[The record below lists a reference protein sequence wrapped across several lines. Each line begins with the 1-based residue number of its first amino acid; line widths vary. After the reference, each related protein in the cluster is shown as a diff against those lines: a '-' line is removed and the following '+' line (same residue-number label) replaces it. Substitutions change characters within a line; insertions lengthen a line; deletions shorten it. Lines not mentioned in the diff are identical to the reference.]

1 MDYKAIAAKNR
12 KRHKKVFVYAPF
24 ALFRGYFLCMVLA
37 ALTLLCASAQTN
49 QTSATNLFSQ
59 PLSRAD
65 AVGIALRQNNAI
77 LKGKAQLRASY
88 GIEVQL
94 RAVALPQLSAGGG
107 YNYQEPSLIETFPIP
122 ITNYTLQFPNQ
133 NWNADVKVQQSIYAG
148 GRITSAFRSAKL
160 TREQALLNYQATLAD
175 TLLAVRV
182 AYDDVLVAAQQM
194 AVHEA
199 SVQLLT
205 HELEDV
211 QKRFN
216 AGTVPQF
223 DVLRAQVELANE
235 RPRLIQARNDHRIG
249 KDNLLNLLAVHLP
262 KTVWE
267 DVPLQLSDTLEARP
281 YEIDLPKALARALE
295 KRPELAALRKA
306 EALRREDLVTA
317 KSGYKPNAQVF
328 GGYQWQSLPYED
340 HLSSDLSG
348 WIAGA
353 TLNWSLFDGQLTR
366 GKVMEAKARYESAQL
381 DVDESGRQ
389 IELEVRTDYSNFIE
403 AREVLESQKLVQD
416 QAQEALRL
424 AEARHKAGTGTQLDV
439 LGAQTALTQART
451 TQVQALHDYSIARS
465 RLQRALGEDME
476 IIQSSTP
483 IIPINP
489 ISPK

>member
-1 MDYKAIAAKNR
+1 MESKEIAAKKR
-12 KRHKKVFVYAPF
+12 KRRKNYYFFAPC
-24 ALFRGYFLCMVLA
+24 ALFRGYSLLLLA
-37 ALTLLCASAQTN
+37 ALAPFCARAQTN
-49 QTSATNLFSQ
+49 QTGPANIFAQ
-59 PLSRAD
+59 PLSRAE

-77 LKGKAQLRASY
+77 LKGKAELRASY

-94 RAVALPQLSAGGG
+94 RAVALPQFTAGGG
-107 YNYQEPSLIETFPIP
+107 YNYLQPTLIEGFPLPAPLSSYI
-122 ITNYTLQFPNQ
+122 QFPNQ

-148 GRITSAFRSAKL
+148 GRISSALRSAKL

-211 QKRFN
+211 QKRFA

-262 KTVWE
+262 KTIWE

-281 YEIDLPKALARALE
+281 YAIDLPTALARALE
-295 KRPELAALRKA
+295 KRPELASLRKA
-306 EALRREDLVTA
+306 QALRHEDLVKA
-317 KSGYKPNAQVF
+317 KSGYKPNAQLY
-328 GGYQWQSLPYED
+328 GGYQWQSLPYENN
-340 HLSSDLSG
+340 LGNDLYG
-348 WIAGA
+348 WVAGA
-353 TLNWSLFDGQLTR
+353 QLSWSIFDGQLTR
-366 GKVMEAKARYESAQL
+366 GKVMEAKARYEQAQL

-389 IELEVRTDYSNFIE
+389 IELEVRKAYSNFIE
-403 AREVLESQKLVQD
+403 AREVLESQEKVQE

-424 AEARHKAGTGTQLDV
+424 AEARHKAGTGTQLDE
-439 LGAQTALTQART
+439 LSAQTALTQART
-451 TQVQALHDYSIARS
+451 TQVQALHDYAVARN

-476 IIQSSTP
+476 ILQ
-483 IIPINP
+483 
-489 ISPK
+489 K

>member
-1 MDYKAIAAKNR
+1 MKQK
-12 KRHKKVFVYAPF
+12 PSLL
-24 ALFRGYFLCMVLA
+24 ALLLA
-37 ALTLLCASAQTN
+37 ALASFSARAQTG
-49 QTSATNLFSQ
+49 QTGDTNIFSR

-65 AVGIALRQNNAI
+65 AVEIALRQNNAI
-77 LKGKAQLRASY
+77 LKGRADLRASY

-94 RAVALPQLSAGGG
+94 RAIALPQFSAGGG
-107 YNYQEPSLIETFPIP
+107 YNYQQPSLIEEFPLPAPFSSYIQ
-122 ITNYTLQFPNQ
+122 IPNQ
-133 NWNADVKVQQSIYAG
+133 NWNADIKVQQSIYAG
-148 GRITSAFRSAKL
+148 GRINSAFRAAKL
-160 TREQALLNYQATLAD
+160 TREQALLGYQATLAD

-205 HELEDV
+205 RELEDV
-211 QKRFN
+211 RKRFD

-262 KTVWE
+262 KTIWE
-267 DVPLQLSDTLEARP
+267 DVPLQLSDTLDSLP
-281 YEIDLPKALARALE
+281 YEIDLPTALARALE

-306 EALRREDLVTA
+306 QSLRREDLVKA
-317 KSGYKPNAQVF
+317 KSGYKPNAQLF
-328 GGYQWQSLPYED
+328 GGYQWQSLPYENN
-340 HLSSDLSG
+340 LSSDLSG

-353 TLNWSLFDGQLTR
+353 QLSWNIFDGQLTR
-366 GKVMEAKARYESAQL
+366 GKVMEAKARVEQAQL

-389 IELEVRTDYSNFIE
+389 IELEVRTAYSNFIE
-403 AREVLESQKLVQD
+403 AREVLESQKTVQE

-439 LGAQTALTQART
+439 LSAQTALTQART
-451 TQVQALHDYSIARS
+451 TQVQALHDYAVARA

-476 IIQSSTP
+476 ISQ
-483 IIPINP
+483 
-489 ISPK
+489 K

>member
-1 MDYKAIAAKNR
+1 MKQ
-12 KRHKKVFVYAPF
+12 
-24 ALFRGYFLCMVLA
+24 MSSLA
-37 ALTLLCASAQTN
+37 ALLLAALAPFSARAQAHAIDDTN
-49 QTSATNLFSQ
+49 IFSR
-59 PLSRAD
+59 PLSKGD
-65 AVGIALRQNNAI
+65 VVEIALRQNNAI
-77 LKGKAQLRASY
+77 LKGKADLRASY

-94 RAVALPQLSAGGG
+94 RAIALPQLTAAGG
-107 YNYQEPSLIETFPIP
+107 YNALEPSLVESFPAQLSS
-122 ITNYTLQFPNQ
+122 YVQFPNQ
-133 NWNADVKVQQSIYAG
+133 NWNADIKVQQSIYAG

-160 TREQALLNYQATLAD
+160 TREQALLHYQATLAD

-182 AYDDVLVAAQQM
+182 AYDDVLVAEQQM

-211 QKRFN
+211 QKRLA

-235 RPRLIQARNDHRIG
+235 RPRLIQAKNDYRVG

-262 KTVWE
+262 KTIWE
-267 DVPLQLSDTLEARP
+267 DVPLRLSDTLEARP
-281 YEIDLPKALARALE
+281 YEIDLPSALARALE

-306 EALRREDLVTA
+306 QALRHEDLLSA
-317 KSGYKPNAQVF
+317 KSGYKPNAQLY
-328 GGYQWQSLPYED
+328 GGYQWQSLPYQGY
-340 HLSSDLSG
+340 LGGDLSG

-353 TLNWSLFDGQLTR
+353 QLNWSIFDGQLTR
-366 GKVMEAKARYESAQL
+366 GKVMEAKARYEQAQL

-403 AREVLESQKLVQD
+403 AREVLDSQKMVQE

-424 AEARHKAGTGTQLDV
+424 AEARHTAGTGTQLDV
-439 LGAQTALTQART
+439 LSAQTALTQART
-451 TQVQALHDYSIARS
+451 TQVQALHDYALARA

-476 IIQSSTP
+476 IIQ
-483 IIPINP
+483 
-489 ISPK
+489 K

>member
-1 MDYKAIAAKNR
+1 MKQK
-12 KRHKKVFVYAPF
+12 PSLL
-24 ALFRGYFLCMVLA
+24 ALLLA
-37 ALTLLCASAQTN
+37 ALASFSARAQTA
-49 QTSATNLFSQ
+49 QTGDTNIFSR

-65 AVGIALRQNNAI
+65 AVEIALRQNNAI
-77 LKGKAQLRASY
+77 LKGRADLRASY

-94 RAVALPQLSAGGG
+94 RAIALPQFSAGGG
-107 YNYQEPSLIETFPIP
+107 YNYQQPSLIEEFPLPAPFSSYIQ
-122 ITNYTLQFPNQ
+122 IPNQ
-133 NWNADVKVQQSIYAG
+133 NWNADIKVQQSIYAG
-148 GRITSAFRSAKL
+148 GRINSAFRAAKL
-160 TREQALLNYQATLAD
+160 TREQALLGYQATLAD

-205 HELEDV
+205 RELEDV
-211 QKRFN
+211 RKRFD

-262 KTVWE
+262 KTIWE
-267 DVPLQLSDTLEARP
+267 DVPLQLSDTLDSLP
-281 YEIDLPKALARALE
+281 YEIDLPTALARALE

-306 EALRREDLVTA
+306 QSLRREDLVKA
-317 KSGYKPNAQVF
+317 KSGYKPNAQLF
-328 GGYQWQSLPYED
+328 GGYQWQSLPYENN
-340 HLSSDLSG
+340 LSSDLSG

-353 TLNWSLFDGQLTR
+353 QLSWNIFDGQLTR
-366 GKVMEAKARYESAQL
+366 GKVMEAKARVEQAQL

-389 IELEVRTDYSNFIE
+389 IELEVRTAYSNFIE
-403 AREVLESQKLVQD
+403 AREVLESQKTVQE

-439 LGAQTALTQART
+439 LSAQTALTQART
-451 TQVQALHDYSIARS
+451 TQVQALHDYAVARA

-476 IIQSSTP
+476 ISQ
-483 IIPINP
+483 
-489 ISPK
+489 K